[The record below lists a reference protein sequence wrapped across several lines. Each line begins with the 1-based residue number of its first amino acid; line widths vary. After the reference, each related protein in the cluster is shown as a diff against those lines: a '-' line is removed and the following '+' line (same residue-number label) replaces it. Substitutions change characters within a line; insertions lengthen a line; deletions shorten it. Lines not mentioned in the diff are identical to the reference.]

1 MVKGREWRGVTETL
15 CSHINSDTRKIA
27 PGEPEWKGVWP
38 ETAPQTNS
46 GHGPCPASSIP
57 QEWAQPTG
65 TCEHPKTVVLGGE
78 EVGWI
83 HRSPGALGLGPC
95 GNLHPHPTH
104 THSVFPA
111 SCLPQ
116 PRDPG
121 NLRHIPI
128 DLKNKRKSYTSIF
141 HSLKKCFKKLCTGGG
156 GWEPCPGSDGRRAAV
171 SQPAPWF
178 RPWSCCLLIFMF

>member
-1 MVKGREWRGVTETL
+1 MRAL
-15 CSHINSDTRKIA
+15 A
-27 PGEPEWKGVWP
+27 YL
-38 ETAPQTNS
+38 
-46 GHGPCPASSIP
+46 IP
-57 QEWAQPTG
+57 QEWAQLTG
-65 TCEHPKTVVLGGE
+65 TCEHPKTSPGGE
-78 EVGWI
+78 EAGWI

-95 GNLHPHPTH
+95 GNMHPHSTH

-178 RPWSCCLLIFMF
+178 QPWSCCLLIFMFLKANTLRRHARTHARTPTILPDWKPVLRPSPAHRSTALLE

>member
-1 MVKGREWRGVTETL
+1 M
-15 CSHINSDTRKIA
+15 
-27 PGEPEWKGVWP
+27 WP
-38 ETAPQTNS
+38 ETAPQTSNN
-46 GHGPCPASSIP
+46 GCGPCLASSIP

-65 TCEHPKTVVLGGE
+65 TCEHPKTVVLGE
-78 EVGWI
+78 RKLVGSTGIW
-83 HRSPGALGLGPC
+83 GTGTGP
-95 GNLHPHPTH
+95 LWKHAPTSH

-111 SCLPQ
+111 SCLPK

-156 GWEPCPGSDGRRAAV
+156 GWSPAQGRMGGGQQSPSLLPGSDPGLAA
-171 SQPAPWF
+171 S
-178 RPWSCCLLIFMF
+178 